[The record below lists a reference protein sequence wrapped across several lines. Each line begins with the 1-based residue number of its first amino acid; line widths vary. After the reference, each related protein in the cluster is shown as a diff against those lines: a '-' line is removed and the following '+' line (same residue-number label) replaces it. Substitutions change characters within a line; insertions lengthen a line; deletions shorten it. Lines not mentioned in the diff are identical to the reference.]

1 VHAPAARFRRRR
13 IDADRRCRTARPA
26 RRRPGTHRE
35 PNNIFGGEFCAGA
48 NATEAFMGLWGWA
61 DANCDLRFPYIC
73 EIAREWLRQAAPP
86 GPARLQ
92 APACPG
98 ALRP

>member
-1 VHAPAARFRRRR
+1 
-13 IDADRRCRTARPA
+13 
-26 RRRPGTHRE
+26 
-35 PNNIFGGEFCAGA
+35 
-48 NATEAFMGLWGWA
+48 MGLWGWA